1 MTALPLFRRWKRA
14 AFLVLATASLSA
26 CGINSVPTAQENAK
40 AKWADVQANF
50 QRRANLVDN
59 LVATVKAAAE
69 HEESTLR
76 AVTEARAKATSVQI
90 SADDLSNPAK
100 VAQFSQAQG
109 ALSQSLGRLLVSVEA
124 YPNLKANENFLT
136 LQSQLEGTEN
146 RITVSIRDYNEAV
159 RAYNV
164 EVRSFPTMI
173 GASIRG
179 AAVMTPYQAATPGA
193 EVAPKVDFG
202 T

>member
-1 MTALPLFRRWKRA
+1 MKPLPLFHRWKRA
-14 AFLVLATASLSA
+14 VVLVLATASLSA

-40 AKWADVQANF
+40 AKWANVQADF
-50 QRRANLVDN
+50 QRRANLVGN

-69 HEESTLR
+69 HEETTLR
-76 AVTEARAKATSVQI
+76 EVTEARAKATSVQI

-146 RITVSIRDYNEAV
+146 RIAVSIRDYNEAV
-159 RAYNV
+159 REYNTQ
-164 EVRSFPTMI
+164 VRTFPTMI

-179 AAVMTPYQAATPGA
+179 ATVMTPYQAVTPGA

-202 T
+202 K